1 MGTLEQTKVI
11 QAVNR
16 LESIRRLLNE
26 VTLKDGKYKDRFSV
40 IGEDLRKFGEELEKI
55 SEKMKY
61 ENLGKNNFDKDE
73 R

>member
-26 VTLKDGKYKDRFSV
+26 VSLKDGKYKDRFSV
-40 IGEDLRKFGEELEKI
+40 SVKI
-55 SEKMKY
+55 Y
-61 ENLGKNNFDKDE
+61 ENLE
-73 R
+73 RNWKKYPKK